1 MTMNRVVAIGDFD
14 GVHRGHRELLV
25 RLLAWAK
32 ELDAEPMAIT
42 FNVNTKG
49 RAVLTDPAMKEYY
62 IRQIGGIPLLVL
74 PFDRWKEVS
83 AEEFTDQLL
92 KKELRVVGVLSGGDL
107 HFGKDRTGNEFTL
120 ISRGIAVKKVE
131 DQLQDQLR
139 ISSSHIR
146 DLIQNGKIAK
156 AEEAMGHP
164 FSLMGTVCHGKGL
177 ARQFG
182 LPTVNILPAEQQLLP
197 PFGVYAAW
205 VEAEG
210 VRYRAVA
217 NIGLRPTVENTDRP
231 NLEAHLLEES
241 APDLYGKTLLVE
253 LKAFLRPEQKFEDTE
268 QLFLQ
273 IKEDGEKSKEVLV

>member
-14 GVHRGHRELLV
+14 GVHRGHRELLTQ
-25 RLLAWAK
+25 LLAWAK

-49 RAVLTDPAMKEYY
+49 RAVLTDPSMKEYY
-62 IRQIGGIPLLVL
+62 IRQIGEIPLLVL

-83 AEEFTDQLL
+83 AEEFADRLL

-107 HFGKDRTGNEFTL
+107 HFGKERTGNEFTL

-139 ISSSHIR
+139 ISSSAIR
-146 DLIQNGKIAK
+146 DLIQSGAMAK
-156 AEEAMGHP
+156 AEEALGHP
-164 FSLMGTVCHGKGL
+164 FGLMGTVCHGKGL

-197 PFGVYAAW
+197 PYGVYAAW

-231 NLEAHLLEES
+231 NLEAHLLEED

-253 LKAFLRPEQKFEDTE
+253 LKAFLRPERKFEDTE

-273 IKEDGEKSKEVLV
+273 IKEDGEKSKEVLA

>member
-14 GVHRGHRELLV
+14 GVHRGHRELLSQ
-25 RLLAWAK
+25 LLAWAK
-32 ELDAEPMAIT
+32 ELDAEPMAIS
-42 FNVNTKG
+42 FDVNTKG
-49 RAVLTDPAMKEYY
+49 RAVITDPSMKEYY
-62 IRQIGGIPLLVL
+62 IRQIGEIPLMVL
-74 PFDRWKEVS
+74 PFERWKDVC
-83 AEEFTDQLL
+83 AEEFAEQLL

-107 HFGKDRTGNEFTL
+107 HFGKDRAGNAFTL

-139 ISSSHIR
+139 ISSSAIR
-146 DLIQNGKIAK
+146 DLIEKGNIPK

-182 LPTVNILPAEQQLLP
+182 LPTVNILPDERQLLP

-205 VEAEG
+205 VEVEG

-217 NIGLRPTVENTDRP
+217 NIGLRPTVENADRP
-231 NLEAHLLEES
+231 NLEAHLLEEDG
-241 APDLYGKTLLVE
+241 PDLYGKTLLVE
-253 LKAFLRPEQKFEDTE
+253 LKEFLRPERKFEDTE

-273 IKEDGEKSKEVLV
+273 IKEDGERSKEVLA